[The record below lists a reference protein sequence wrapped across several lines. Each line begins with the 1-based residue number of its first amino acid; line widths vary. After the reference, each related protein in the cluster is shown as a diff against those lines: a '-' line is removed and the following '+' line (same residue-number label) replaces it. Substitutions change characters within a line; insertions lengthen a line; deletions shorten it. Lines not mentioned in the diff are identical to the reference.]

1 MHNEQIFTPD
11 WVVNMMLN
19 KIGYIPSAD
28 IHDKHIIDNSC
39 GDGAF
44 LCEIVDRFIKKGVV
58 DGISST
64 DLKHLMETHIHGIE
78 VDNNLCAKTI
88 GKLNKV
94 ASKYSITNVKWDIV
108 NKDAIDCKEYWYKMD
123 YVVGN
128 PPYCRIQDVPE
139 DKREKYKAFCFF
151 AEEDNKKP
159 KGAFDSYMLF
169 FNIGIRML
177 SRIGKLSYITP
188 SSWTTN
194 LYGNSFR
201 EYLTDKKALEYII
214 DMGHAKVFDKATT
227 FTMITGISNFHR
239 NKTTP
244 VFRYNEEKKTLDLI
258 NNVNINDYLIDK
270 KFYFKNNDTLN
281 TLRHINDAD
290 TSIEKVFT
298 VKNGFATL
306 KDKLF
311 IGEIS
316 EMRGIL
322 HDDNIIFCTKAS
334 KNVLKSIIFPYDKDG
349 KPLKFEELSKEIQ
362 NKLLSRAKVLNVDTN
377 KENWYL
383 YGRSQAI
390 NDVNKNKYAI
400 NNLIKTRED
409 IKLHYCCSETGI
421 YSGFY
426 ILSKDDF
433 RSSEVRQFVEET
445 INSNEFV
452 NYIHSLGRYKNG
464 GFSTFTTKELEKYLN
479 FKWKERKNIFLT
491 NFYDEKFG
499 CIKNK

>member
-1 MHNEQIFTPD
+1 MHNEQIFTPQ
-11 WVVNMMLN
+11 WIVELMLN
-19 KIGYIPSAD
+19 KIGYIPSND
-28 IHDKHIIDNSC
+28 IHHKHIIDNSC

-78 VDNNLCAKTI
+78 IDNNLCAKTI
-88 GKLNKV
+88 GNLNKV

-128 PPYCRIQDVPE
+128 PPYCRIQDVTE

-177 SRIGKLSYITP
+177 SKTGKLSYITP

-201 EYLTDKKALEYII
+201 EYLTDNKALEYII
-214 DMGHAKVFDKATT
+214 DMGHTKVFDKAIT
-227 FTMITGISNFHR
+227 FTMITGIGNFHR
-239 NKTTP
+239 NETTS

-258 NNVNINDYLIDK
+258 NNAKVNDYLIDK

-322 HDDNIIFCTKAS
+322 YDDNIIFCTKAS
-334 KNVLKSIIFPYDKDG
+334 KNVLKSIIFPYDKEG

-362 NKLLSRAKVLNVDTN
+362 NKLLSRAKVLNIDIN

-390 NDVNKNKYAI
+390 NDVFKNKFAI

-409 IKLHYCCSETGI
+409 IKLHYCCSETGV

-426 ILSKDDF
+426 ILSKGDF
-433 RSSEVRQFVEET
+433 RSSETRQFIEET
-445 INSNEFV
+445 INSDEFV
-452 NYIHSLGRYKNG
+452 NYVHSLGRYKNG

-479 FKWKERKNIFLT
+479 FKWKERKISF
-491 NFYDEKFG
+491 
-499 CIKNK
+499 

>member
-44 LCEIVDRFIKKGVV
+44 LAEIVDRYIKHGILDRNISKNELKKG
-58 DGISST
+58 
-64 DLKHLMETHIHGIE
+64 LEKYIHGIE
-78 VDNNLCAKTI
+78 IDNNLCRKTVLR
-88 GKLNKV
+88 LNSV
-94 ASKYSITNVKWDIV
+94 AAKYSITGVEWDICNADTV
-108 NKDAIDCKEYWYKMD
+108 DCLNKYKLMD
-123 YVVGN
+123 FVVGN
-128 PPYCRIQDVPE
+128 PPYCKIHDLSQEIRL
-139 DKREKYKAFCFF
+139 KYKQICGNA
-151 AEEDNKKP
+151 
-159 KGAFDSYMLF
+159 KGTFDSYVMF
-169 FNIGIRML
+169 FWIGIKML
-177 SRIGKLSYITP
+177 KRTGKLIYITP
-188 SSWTTN
+188 SSWTTS
-194 LYGNSFR
+194 LYAQQFR
-201 EYLTDKKALEYII
+201 EWLLEKDGIISITDMQHK
-214 DMGHAKVFDKATT
+214 KVFEEATT
-227 FTMITGISNFHR
+227 FTMITELGNWYHNESTKVYAF
-239 NKTTP
+239 
-244 VFRYNEEKKTLDLI
+244 NEEGICKEV
-258 NNVNINDYLIDK
+258 NNVPLKEYKIGDK
-270 KFYFKNNDTLN
+270 SNFYFKCSEILSI
-281 TLRHINDAD
+281 LRHIDD
-290 TSIEKVFT
+290 TKTIDKVFT

-306 KDKLF
+306 NDKLF
-311 IGEIS
+311 IGKMS
-316 EMRGIL
+316 EMAGFL
-322 HDDNIIFCTKAS
+322 GDPNMIFCTKAS
-334 KNVLKSIIFPYDKDG
+334 KNILQSIIYPYDKEG
-349 KPLKFEELSKEIQ
+349 KPLKFEELSIPIQ
-362 NKLLSRAKVLNVDTN
+362 NILLQKAYELKVDTA

-499 CIKNK
+499 CIENK

>member
-44 LCEIVDRFIKKGVV
+44 LCEVVDRFIKKGVV

-88 GKLNKV
+88 GNLNKV

-139 DKREKYKAFCFF
+139 GKREKYKAFCFF
-151 AEEDNKKP
+151 AEEDYKKP

-177 SRIGKLSYITP
+177 SKTGKLSYITP

-201 EYLTDKKALEYII
+201 EYLTDNKALEYII
-214 DMGHAKVFDKATT
+214 DMGHTKVFDKATT
-227 FTMITGISNFHR
+227 FTMITGIGNFYR
-239 NKTTP
+239 NETTP
-244 VFRYNEEKKTLDLI
+244 VFCYNDEKKILDLI
-258 NNVNINDYLIDK
+258 NNVNVNDYLIDK

-281 TLRHINDAD
+281 TLRHINDENN
-290 TSIEKVFT
+290 IEKVFI

-316 EMRGIL
+316 EMMSIL

-334 KNVLKSIIFPYDKDG
+334 KNILKSIIFPYDKDG
-349 KPLKFEELSKEIQ
+349 KPLKFEELSKEVQ
-362 NKLLSRAKVLNVDTN
+362 NKLLSRANALNVDTN

-390 NDVNKNKYAI
+390 NDVFKNKFAI
-400 NNLIKTRED
+400 NNLIKTKED
-409 IKLHYCCSETGI
+409 VKLHYTCQGLGV
-421 YSGFY
+421 YSGLY
-426 ILSKDDF
+426 ILADDDYKDKKKYK
-433 RSSEVRQFVEET
+433 FVEDILNT
-445 INSNEFV
+445 DEFV
-452 NYIHSLGRYKNG
+452 EYIHSLGRYKNG
-464 GFSTFTTKELEKYLN
+464 GFSTFTSKDLEKYLN
-479 FKWKERKNIFLT
+479 YKWKIYF
-491 NFYDEKFG
+491 
-499 CIKNK
+499 INKY

>member
-1 MHNEQIFTPD
+1 
-11 WVVNMMLN
+11 MMLN

-28 IHDKHIIDNSC
+28 IHDKHILDNSC

-78 VDNNLCAKTI
+78 IDNNLCAKTI
-88 GKLNKV
+88 GNLNKV

-177 SRIGKLSYITP
+177 SKTGKLSYITP

-201 EYLTDKKALEYII
+201 EYLTDTKALEYII
-214 DMGHAKVFDKATT
+214 DMGHTKVFDKATT
-227 FTMITGISNFHR
+227 FTMITGIGNFHR
-239 NKTTP
+239 NETTT

-258 NNVNINDYLIDK
+258 NNAKVSVYLIDGN
-270 KFYFKNNDTLN
+270 FYFKDNTTID
-281 TLRHINDAD
+281 TLRHINDENN
-290 TSIEKVFT
+290 TEKVFT

-316 EMRGIL
+316 EMRGML
-322 HDDNIIFCTKAS
+322 HDENIIFCTKAS
-334 KNVLKSIIFPYDKDG
+334 KNILQSIIYPYDKEG
-349 KPLKFEELSKEIQ
+349 KPLKFEELSIP
-362 NKLLSRAKVLNVDTN
+362 NL
-377 KENWYL
+377 
-383 YGRSQAI
+383 
-390 NDVNKNKYAI
+390 KN
-400 NNLIKTRED
+400 
-409 IKLHYCCSETGI
+409 
-421 YSGFY
+421 
-426 ILSKDDF
+426 
-433 RSSEVRQFVEET
+433 
-445 INSNEFV
+445 
-452 NYIHSLGRYKNG
+452 
-464 GFSTFTTKELEKYLN
+464 
-479 FKWKERKNIFLT
+479 
-491 NFYDEKFG
+491 
-499 CIKNK
+499 

>member
-78 VDNNLCAKTI
+78 IDTMLWNKTI
-88 GKLNKV
+88 GNLNKV
-94 ASKYSITNVKWDIV
+94 ASRYSISNVKWDIV
-108 NKDAIDCKEYWYKMD
+108 NKDAIDCKDYWYKMD

-177 SRIGKLSYITP
+177 SKTGKLSYITP
-188 SSWTTN
+188 SSWSTN

-201 EYLTDKKALEYII
+201 EYLTDNKALEYII
-214 DMGHAKVFDKATT
+214 DMGHTKVFDKATT
-227 FTMITGISNFHR
+227 FTMITGIGNFHR
-239 NKTTP
+239 NETTP
-244 VFRYNEEKKTLDLI
+244 VFRYNEEKKILDLI

-290 TSIEKVFT
+290 TSIDKVFT

-306 KDKLF
+306 NDKLF
-311 IGEIS
+311 IGKMS
-316 EMRGIL
+316 EMAGFL
-322 HDDNIIFCTKAS
+322 GDPNMIFCTKAS
-334 KNVLKSIIFPYDKDG
+334 KNILQSIIYPYDKEG
-349 KPLKFEELSKEIQ
+349 KPLKFEELSIPIQ
-362 NKLLSRAKVLNVDTN
+362 NILLRKAYELKVDTA

-390 NDVNKNKYAI
+390 NDVFKNKFAI
-400 NNLIKTRED
+400 NNLIKTKED
-409 IKLHYCCSETGI
+409 VKLHYTCQGTGV
-421 YSGFY
+421 YSGLY
-426 ILSKDDF
+426 ILADDDYKDKKKYK
-433 RSSEVRQFVEET
+433 FVEDILNT
-445 INSNEFV
+445 DEFV
-452 NYIHSLGRYKNG
+452 EYIHSLGRYKNG
-464 GFSTFTTKELEKYLN
+464 GFSTFSSKDLEKYLN
-479 FKWKERKNIFLT
+479 YKYHKLYK
-491 NFYDEKFG
+491 
-499 CIKNK
+499 

>member
-11 WVVNMMLN
+11 WVANMMLN
-19 KIGYIPSAD
+19 KIGYIPSND
-28 IHDKHIIDNSC
+28 IHHKHIIDNSC

-44 LCEIVDRFIKKGVV
+44 LCEIVDRFIKKGIV
-58 DGISST
+58 DDISST

-78 VDNNLCAKTI
+78 IDNNLCAKTI
-88 GKLNKV
+88 GNLNKV

-177 SRIGKLSYITP
+177 SKTGKLSYITP

-201 EYLTDKKALEYII
+201 EYLTDEKALEYII
-214 DMGHAKVFDKATT
+214 DMGHTKVFDKATT
-227 FTMITGISNFHR
+227 FTMITGIGNFHR
-239 NKTTP
+239 NETTP

-258 NNVNINDYLIDK
+258 NNVNVNDYLIDK

-306 KDKLF
+306 NDKLF
-311 IGEIS
+311 IGDTS
-316 EMRGIL
+316 EMCGIL
-322 HDDNIIFCTKAS
+322 DDPNIIFCTKAS
-334 KNVLKSIIFPYDKDG
+334 KDILQSIIYPYDKNG
-349 KPLKFEELSKEIQ
+349 KSVKFEELSKPIQ
-362 NKLLSRAKVLNVDTN
+362 TKLLERAKKLEIDTT

-390 NDVNKNKYAI
+390 NDVRRSKYAI
-400 NNLIKTRED
+400 NNLIKTKDD
-409 IKLHYCCSETGI
+409 IKLNYYTSGFGV

-426 ILSKDDF
+426 ILNKWNYNTGSHAHEFIK
-433 RSSEVRQFVEET
+433 ET
-445 INSNEFV
+445 LNSDEFV

-479 FKWKERKNIFLT
+479 FKWKERKISF
-491 NFYDEKFG
+491 
-499 CIKNK
+499 